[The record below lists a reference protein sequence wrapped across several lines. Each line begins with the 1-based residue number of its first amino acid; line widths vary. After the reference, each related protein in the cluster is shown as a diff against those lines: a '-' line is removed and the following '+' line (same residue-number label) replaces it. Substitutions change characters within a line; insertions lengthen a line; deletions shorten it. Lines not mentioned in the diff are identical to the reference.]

1 MSTKQTIDFSQQE
14 KLAKRQIRIVS
25 ARLRKRRETKQLRIR
40 KDLYLRIRAAA
51 RDFGITISKMGDKAV
66 MAYLGSKQS
75 LPEAGKSS
83 GN

>member
-1 MSTKQTIDFSQQE
+1 MSTKQTIDFSSRE
-14 KLAKRQIRIVS
+14 KLAKREIRIAS
-25 ARLRKRRETKQLRIR
+25 ARLKKRRETRQLRIR

-66 MAYLGSKQS
+66 LAYLGNKQS
-75 LPEAGKSS
+75 LPKAGKSS